1 MLMMLFR
8 RFGIGGVVVG
18 VLILGGLKFC
28 GGGGLGLSGGG
39 GDAAPAASSPE
50 DEALVGLGLCAVQLG
65 ELQKAEGL
73 LRDAEQTLRG
83 AGGGL
88 QLARV
93 HAAFAEYAIAA
104 GRTPEA
110 ARRLEEAGTI
120 RLGIGAM
127 TGVPWLLEL
136 WACVAVERGEF
147 ERAVR
152 LLAASAKGRERL
164 ACPVRPSEV
173 EFCERFVIRAD
184 EEVGSSDGDAS
195 GDRRGVLA
203 EEGRG
208 MPMRR
213 ALRYARGD
221 G

>member
-1 MLMMLFR
+1 VQ
-8 RFGIGGVVVG
+8 GGHG
-18 VLILGGLKFC
+18 AP
-28 GGGGLGLSGGG
+28 GG
-39 GDAAPAASSPE
+39 GDQRTVGGLLACLGAACLGDGIPARARDYYEESLEIRRSMGDRVRVSE
-50 DEALVGLGLCAVQLG
+50 SLVGLGLCAVQLG

-93 HAAFAEYAIAA
+93 HAAFAECAIAA

-110 ARRLEEAGTI
+110 ARRLESAGKI
-120 RLGIGAM
+120 RLEIGAM
-127 TGVPWLLEL
+127 TGVPRLLDL
-136 WACVAVERGEF
+136 WGCVAVEDGDY

-152 LLAASAKGRERL
+152 LFAAAAKGRERL
-164 ACPVRPSEV
+164 ACPARPSEI
-173 EFCERFVIRAD
+173 EFCERFVTRA
-184 EEVGSSDGDAS
+184 ESEVGE
-195 GDRRGVLA
+195 DRRGVLA